1 MRYFWEILICKNFFL
16 NFFLPKYRDFS
27 AKSSEES
34 IFHGSMALQQTV
46 LSESWLFI
54 ATSLTVS
61 LFWTKKV
68 VTFQIFYITIRNCL
82 SPITLLFWWQIGWR
96 TYFFG
101 SHGTTNKTF
110 SKNLDFFINLSK
122 EGKNHLNVINSPMQC
137 KKVSILREVHNQ
149 YSMLSNRRRQKIK
162 RIDAHMFYSGKF
174 NITLKKSLQKS

>member
-1 MRYFWEILICKNFFL
+1 MRYFCEILMCKNFFL
-16 NFFLPKYRDFS
+16 YFFLPKYSDFS

-34 IFHGSMALQQTV
+34 IFHGPMALQKTV

-122 EGKNHLNVINSPMQC
+122 EGKNHLNAINSPMHAR
-137 KKVSILREVHNQ
+137 KSA
-149 YSMLSNRRRQKIK
+149 Y
-162 RIDAHMFYSGKF
+162 YGKF
-174 NITLKKSLQKS
+174 IISIQCSLIGEDRK